1 MFVEDGHV
9 HQQRVGLHDHDGAL
23 KGYGLVLRR
32 NPENPHLVTVKVEA
46 PGFTSDGVCALCYF
60 PRFSARNC
68 FHVVVVQVM
77 FGQHPGAQPE
87 MSLHPRFESNI
98 WKSVRF

>member
-46 PGFTSDGVCALCYF
+46 PGFTSDGVGCIVI
-60 PRFSARNC
+60 
-68 FHVVVVQVM
+68 FHDFQQVTV
-77 FGQHPGAQPE
+77 FTSWWFRSCLA
-87 MSLHPRFESNI
+87 ST
-98 WKSVRF
+98 